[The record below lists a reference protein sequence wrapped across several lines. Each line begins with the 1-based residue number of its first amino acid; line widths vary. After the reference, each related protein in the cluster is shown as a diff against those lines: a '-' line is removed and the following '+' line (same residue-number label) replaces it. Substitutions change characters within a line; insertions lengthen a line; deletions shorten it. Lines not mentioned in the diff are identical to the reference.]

1 MTVATSQE
9 TVKLSLK
16 VDAVTAQANGL
27 QDTWLTWLAAT
38 HRHECLICYGKK
50 YERVHFTNQLPW

>member
-16 VDAVTAQANGL
+16 VDAATAQANGL
-27 QDTWLTWLAAT
+27 QDTWLLACGYT
-38 HRHECLICYGKK
+38 SS
-50 YERVHFTNQLPW
+50 